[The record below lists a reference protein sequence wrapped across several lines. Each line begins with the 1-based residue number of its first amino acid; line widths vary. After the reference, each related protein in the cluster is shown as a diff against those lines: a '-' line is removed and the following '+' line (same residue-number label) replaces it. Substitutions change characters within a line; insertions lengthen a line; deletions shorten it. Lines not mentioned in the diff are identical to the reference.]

1 MMSPEEVMPYKTER
15 SEKVKRRRKRKNQ
28 ELNDLK
34 MVLKL
39 TTEDLMTSQ
48 AKPAD
53 IGIIMNTDPDETEA
67 SLDKLGSSRCEA

>member
-1 MMSPEEVMPYKTER
+1 
-15 SEKVKRRRKRKNQ
+15 
-28 ELNDLK
+28 

-67 SLDKLGSSRCEA
+67 YLDKPGSSRCEA